1 MHENGWSVVVTPN
14 KTTSSYDPDNHYYSL
29 ECKEVYDWLSD
40 DYDFIVGADGGLP
53 TRIHRQR
60 PRYPWAPGDVS
71 DPNDPMAGYGYEPTV
86 TGQYVGGGG
95 GSSSSVDYLYPAK
108 LSNELS
114 ALVHQQSHE
123 GFTPVELEILNR
135 GYKAMLNKTPI
146 HAKLDK
152 LLKSYPNLRKLNRI
166 KLHKEQTKEGS
177 ASISRNLVLNIYGTH
192 NLHSELLTEHLFH
205 ELIHLAQYNEH
216 KLANIADKAYR
227 GIMEFEGWLL
237 RDIIKYVEGKGIKRG
252 YSREPFGL
260 KKKYEENE
268 ERMHTDMDIDS
279 AYGAWLSD
287 MTDKGKKY
295 PTAPI
300 DRTKFREFAL
310 QFLKESFNYPIL
322 KYPLDKNLVYEP
334 SLLDSIFKAN

>member
-1 MHENGWSVVVTPN
+1 M
-14 KTTSSYDPDNHYYSL
+14 
-29 ECKEVYDWLSD
+29 
-40 DYDFIVGADGGLP
+40 
-53 TRIHRQR
+53 R
-60 PRYPWAPGDVS
+60 
-71 DPNDPMAGYGYEPTV
+71 
-86 TGQYVGGGG
+86 
-95 GSSSSVDYLYPAK
+95 
-108 LSNELS
+108 
-114 ALVHQQSHE
+114 
-123 GFTPVELEILNR
+123 
-135 GYKAMLNKTPI
+135 NKTPI

-166 KLHKEQTKEGS
+166 KLHKDQAKDAS

-237 RDIIKYVEGKGIKRG
+237 RDIIKYVEGKGKERG

-260 KKKYEENE
+260 KKKR
-268 ERMHTDMDIDS
+268 RMGQQRNYWEMDIDS
-279 AYGAWLSD
+279 AYGKWLSD
-287 MTDKGKKY
+287 MTDNGKKY

-300 DRTKFREFAL
+300 DRAKFRQFTQ
-310 QFLKESFNYPIL
+310 QFLEESFSYPIWE
-322 KYPLDKNLVYEP
+322 YPLDPDLVYEP